1 MKPVFIYFREVPFNG
16 NNKFVL
22 DFSDEEF
29 VQRVYFSKKTDYYI
43 ASLDCNLILKEYIKK
58 DKEKMIEEL
67 SARSR
72 LLLQKGT
79 AYQND
84 IGWLTS
90 ATAGYYNFPGFGVTY
105 NFITYPKIIDEYSY
119 KYKFY
124 DTKMKRIT
132 DCKIYS
138 PFSHFKGNGFEFKR
152 IMGPKKNDTVTVSL
166 FDDNKKI
173 KTVFIHNFKEINYF
187 TNIIYR
193 DRNNLFIKDSL
204 TSEWLVQVKIYFS
217 KQQIMRLKQK
227 RHLTLAIFF
236 EIFMKFKK
244 RALDM

>member
-1 MKPVFIYFREVPFNG
+1 MKNLFKEFILV
-16 NNKFVL
+16 
-22 DFSDEEF
+22 
-29 VQRVYFSKKTDYYI
+29 KKTDYYI
-43 ASLDCNLILKEYIKK
+43 ANLDCNLILKEYIKK
-58 DKEKMIEEL
+58 DKETMIEEL
-67 SARSR
+67 SARIR

-124 DTKMKRIT
+124 DTKMKKIT